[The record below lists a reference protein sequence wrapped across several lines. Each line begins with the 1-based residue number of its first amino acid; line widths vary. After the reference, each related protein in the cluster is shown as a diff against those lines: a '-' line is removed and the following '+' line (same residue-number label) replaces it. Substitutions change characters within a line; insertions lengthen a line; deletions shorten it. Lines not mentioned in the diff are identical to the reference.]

1 MNDDERQFEDF
12 VSNIKFDDTPDSDHR
27 NKLEQAI
34 LRVLTKQ
41 PRHKQQPLKI
51 WRIIMKSNMTK
62 LATAA
67 VIIVAVVLTV
77 TILDRTVTPA
87 WAIED
92 TAKALDQFNGIYLS
106 GVFGVPI
113 EKISRGEDLVLRDG
127 ENMSVE
133 FWMQANEERT
143 RSENYR
149 IEAGDGTV
157 WSVCNNMTYRYDPKN
172 NTVRVQSGRGI
183 EMSIWPCGGDYLLK
197 VQEFMQDWQVMYGK
211 DAVTGRDCAFIT
223 LSNPSQG
230 QSWWLEIDLETN
242 LPVRAKG
249 WHNTRRE
256 GTPSMNFERI
266 IFSEKLSDDIFEFE
280 IPEGATVIE
289 E

>member
-1 MNDDERQFEDF
+1 MNDNEKQFEDF
-12 VSNIKFDDTPDSDHR
+12 VSNIKFDDTPGPKHR
-27 NKLEQAI
+27 DRLEQNLLSA
-34 LRVLTKQ
+34 LTKQ
-41 PRHKQQPLKI
+41 SQQIKI
-51 WRIIMKSNMTK
+51 WRIIMKSQITK
-62 LATAA
+62 LTAAA
-67 VIIVAVVLTV
+67 VIIVAVVLSV
-77 TILDRTVTPA
+77 TILDRTATPA

-92 TAKALDQFNGIYLS
+92 TVKALDQFNGIYLG
-106 GVFGVPI
+106 GVVSVPI
-113 EKISRGEDLVLRDG
+113 KKIGRGEDLVLRDG

-133 FWMQANEERT
+133 YWMQANEERT

-157 WSVCNNMTYRYDPKN
+157 WSVYNRMTYRYDPKG
-172 NTVRVQSGRGI
+172 NTVQVQSGRGI
-183 EMSIWPCGGDYLLK
+183 EMSLWHSGDFLSKLK
-197 VQEFMQDWQVMYGK
+197 DVMQDWKVMYGK
-211 DAVTGRDCAFIT
+211 DTVTGRDYAFISF
-223 LSNPSQG
+223 SNPSQG

-256 GTPSMNFERI
+256 GTPSMNFQRI
-266 IFSEKLSDDIFEFE
+266 IFFEKLPDEIFEFE

>member
-1 MNDDERQFEDF
+1 MNDNEKQFEDF
-12 VSNIKFDDTPDSDHR
+12 VRKIKLDDTPDTEHR
-27 NKLEQAI
+27 DKLEQNL
-34 LRVLTKQ
+34 LRTMAKQ
-41 PRHKQQPLKI
+41 PRQIKI
-51 WRIIMKSNMTK
+51 WRIIMKSQITK
-62 LATAA
+62 LAAAA
-67 VIIVAVVLTV
+67 VIIVAVVVTV

-92 TAKALDQFNGIYLS
+92 TVKALDQYNGIYLG
-106 GVFGVPI
+106 GVVGVPI
-113 EKISRGEDLVLRDG
+113 KKIGRGEDLVLRGG

-133 FWMQANEERT
+133 YWMQANEERT

-157 WSVCNNMTYRYDPKN
+157 WSVYNKMTYRYDPKG
-172 NTVRVQSGRGI
+172 NTVQVQSGRGI
-183 EMSIWPCGGDYLLK
+183 EMSLWASGDFLSKLK
-197 VQEFMQDWQVMYGK
+197 EAMQDWKVMYGK
-211 DAVTGRDCAFIT
+211 DTVTGRDYAFIT
-223 LSNPSQG
+223 FSNPSQG

-256 GTPSMNFERI
+256 GTPSMNFQRI
-266 IFSEKLSDDIFEFE
+266 IFFEKLPDEIFEFE
-280 IPEGATVIE
+280 IPEGAKVIE

>member
-1 MNDDERQFEDF
+1 
-12 VSNIKFDDTPDSDHR
+12 
-27 NKLEQAI
+27 
-34 LRVLTKQ
+34 
-41 PRHKQQPLKI
+41 
-51 WRIIMKSNMTK
+51 MKSKITK
-62 LATAA
+62 LAAAA

-77 TILDRTVTPA
+77 TILDRTVTPT
-87 WAIED
+87 WAIDD
-92 TAKALDQFNGIYLS
+92 TVKALSQFNGIYLS

-127 ENMSVE
+127 ENMPVE

-157 WSVCNNMTYRYDPKN
+157 WSVYNSKTYKYDPMS
-172 NTVRVQSGRGI
+172 NTVQVRSGRGI
-183 EMSIWPCGGDYLLK
+183 EMSIWPCGDDYLTK
-197 VQEFMQDWQVMYGK
+197 AQEFMQDWQVMYGK

-223 LSNPSQG
+223 FSNPSQG

-256 GTPSMNFERI
+256 GTPSMNFQRI
-266 IFSEKLSDDIFEFE
+266 IFFEKLPDDIFEFE

>member
-1 MNDDERQFEDF
+1 MNDNEKQFEDF
-12 VSNIKFDDTPDSDHR
+12 VSNIKLDDTPDSKHR
-27 NKLEQAI
+27 DKLEQNLLCAMA
-34 LRVLTKQ
+34 KQ
-41 PRHKQQPLKI
+41 PRQVKI
-51 WRIIMKSNMTK
+51 WRIIMKSQITK

-92 TAKALDQFNGIYLS
+92 TVKALDQFNGIYLG
-106 GVFGVPI
+106 GVVSVPI
-113 EKISRGEDLVLRDG
+113 TKIGRGEDLVLRDG
-127 ENMSVE
+127 ESMSVE
-133 FWMQANEERT
+133 YWMQANEERT

-157 WSVCNNMTYRYDPKN
+157 WSVCNKMTYRYDPMS
-172 NTVRVQSGRGI
+172 NTVQVQSGRGI
-183 EMSIWPCGGDYLLK
+183 EMSLWVSSDYLPKLK
-197 VQEFMQDWQVMYGK
+197 EVMQDWKVMYGK
-211 DAVTGRDCAFIT
+211 DTVTGRDYAFIT
-223 LSNPSQG
+223 FSNPSQG

-256 GTPSMNFERI
+256 GTPSMNFQRI
-266 IFSEKLSDDIFEFE
+266 IFFKKLPDEIFEFE

>member
-1 MNDDERQFEDF
+1 
-12 VSNIKFDDTPDSDHR
+12 
-27 NKLEQAI
+27 
-34 LRVLTKQ
+34 
-41 PRHKQQPLKI
+41 
-51 WRIIMKSNMTK
+51 MKSNMTK

-67 VIIVAVVLTV
+67 VIIVAVVLTL

-92 TAKALDQFNGIYLS
+92 TVKALDQFNGIYLS
-106 GVFGVPI
+106 GVVGVPI
-113 EKISRGEDLVLRDG
+113 ETIGHGEDLVLRGG

-133 FWMQANEERT
+133 YWMQANEERT

-149 IEAGDGTV
+149 IEAGDGTI
-157 WSVCNNMTYRYDPKN
+157 WSVHNRMTYRYDPAS

-183 EMSIWPCGGDYLLK
+183 EMSIWPSGDYLSKLE
-197 VQEFMQDWQVMYGK
+197 EFMEDWQVMYGK

-256 GTPSMNFERI
+256 GTPSMNFQKIVFYE
-266 IFSEKLSDDIFEFE
+266 ELADDIFEFQ

>member
-12 VSNIKFDDTPDSDHR
+12 VSDIKFDDTPDSDHR
-27 NKLEQAI
+27 NKLEQDL

-51 WRIIMKSNMTK
+51 WRIIMKSHMTK
-62 LATAA
+62 LATVA
-67 VIIVAVVLTV
+67 VIIIAAVLTV

-87 WAIED
+87 WAIDD
-92 TAKALDQFNGIYLS
+92 TVKALNQFNGIHLS
-106 GVFGVPI
+106 GVVGVPI

-133 FWMQANEERT
+133 YWMQANEERT

-157 WSVCNNMTYRYDPKN
+157 WSVHNKVTYRYDPVS
-172 NTVRVQSGRGI
+172 NTVRIHSGRGI
-183 EMSIWPCGGDYLLK
+183 EMSIWPRGDYLLK
-197 VQEFMQDWQVMYGK
+197 LQEFMQDWQVTYGK

-256 GTPSMNFERI
+256 GTPSMNFQRI
-266 IFSEKLSDDIFEFE
+266 IFFEKLADDIFEFE

-289 E
+289 Q

>member
-1 MNDDERQFEDF
+1 
-12 VSNIKFDDTPDSDHR
+12 
-27 NKLEQAI
+27 
-34 LRVLTKQ
+34 
-41 PRHKQQPLKI
+41 
-51 WRIIMKSNMTK
+51 MKSQITK

-67 VIIVAVVLTV
+67 VIIVAVVVTV

-92 TAKALDQFNGIYLS
+92 TVKALDQFDGIYLG
-106 GVFGVPI
+106 GVVGVPI
-113 EKISRGEDLVLRDG
+113 RKIGRGEDLVLRDG

-157 WSVCNNMTYRYDPKN
+157 WSVCNSMTYRYDPKN

-183 EMSIWPCGGDYLLK
+183 EMSLWISGEYLPKLK
-197 VQEFMQDWQVMYGK
+197 EVMQDWKVMYGK
-211 DAVTGRDCAFIT
+211 DTITGRDYAFIT
-223 LSNPSQG
+223 FSNPSQG

-256 GTPSMNFERI
+256 GTPSMNFQRI
-266 IFSEKLSDDIFEFE
+266 IFFEKLPDEIFEFE

>member
-1 MNDDERQFEDF
+1 MTDNKKLFENFVRQIE
-12 VSNIKFDDTPDSDHR
+12 FDDISDHKHR
-27 NKLEQAI
+27 NKLEQDL

-41 PRHKQQPLKI
+41 PRHKQRSLKI

-92 TAKALDQFNGIYLS
+92 TVKALDQFDGIYLS
-106 GVFGVPI
+106 GVVGVPI
-113 EKISRGEDLVLRDG
+113 EKIGSGEDLVLRNG

-149 IEAGDGTV
+149 IEAGDGKV
-157 WSVCNNMTYRYDPKN
+157 WSVHNRMTYRYDPMS

-183 EMSIWPCGGDYLLK
+183 EMSIWPSGDFLSKLK
-197 VQEFMQDWQVMYGK
+197 EFMQDWQVMYGK

-256 GTPSMNFERI
+256 GTPSMNFQRI
-266 IFSEKLSDDIFEFE
+266 IFSEKLPDDIFEFQ
-280 IPEGATVIE
+280 IPEGAIVIE
-289 E
+289 Q

>member
-1 MNDDERQFEDF
+1 MNDDERQFGNF

-27 NKLEQAI
+27 NKLEQDL
-34 LRVLTKQ
+34 LRVLIKQ
-41 PRHKQQPLKI
+41 PRHKQQSLKI

-87 WAIED
+87 WAIDD
-92 TAKALDQFNGIYLS
+92 TVKALSQFNGIYLS

-157 WSVCNNMTYRYDPKN
+157 WSVCNSMTYRYDPKN

-183 EMSIWPCGGDYLLK
+183 EMSIWPCGDYLSE

-266 IFSEKLSDDIFEFE
+266 IFSEKLPDDIFKFE